1 LAVFSKRSVDI
12 DHALAAKVEGFR
24 AREGREPSRWER
36 AALTREASADT
47 RSRKSGHGAADLTAR
62 WHTEAAAF
70 GWTAAELAV
79 EIDDAGQAVAGY
91 PTPGL
96 ILADIVERLAADRS
110 VWTRADVV
118 QAICD
123 LQRPFTDMPGR
134 RWLESVEHAA
144 TWVVER
150 CVDLDPADETVLRR
164 VSDGRSVWIEP
175 TAPRF
180 TAELVLAQEEHI
192 LAWAM
197 EAQVAPPPTT
207 STTIDDT
214 GLDVVQAAAAGAV
227 AGGDGLGSS
236 SARRVP
242 ARPACSEPPSRTYR
256 HQRPVFGAGADGEG
270 GPGVGA

>member
-1 LAVFSKRSVDI
+1 MV
-12 DHALAAKVEGFR
+12 
-24 AREGREPSRWER
+24 
-36 AALTREASADT
+36 
-47 RSRKSGHGAADLTAR
+47 
-62 WHTEAAAF
+62 
-70 GWTAAELAV
+70 
-79 EIDDAGQAVAGY
+79 
-91 PTPGL
+91 
-96 ILADIVERLAADRS
+96 
-110 VWTRADVV
+110 
-118 QAICD
+118 
-123 LQRPFTDMPGR
+123 
-134 RWLESVEHAA
+134 
-144 TWVVER
+144 
-150 CVDLDPADETVLRR
+150 
-164 VSDGRSVWIEP
+164 RSVWIEP

-197 EAQVAPPPTT
+197 EAQVAPPAP

-256 HQRPVFGAGADGEG
+256 HQRPVFGAGADREG